1 MKTLMKKLLF
11 IFSFLCFSFTG
22 SAQELKNAE
31 GFFIGSREIRPSLS
45 FLAPEIP
52 SKGRTLPPIEW
63 VKSEKREV
71 NLVEMMEKRRYE
83 IQSSYVELDS
93 PLPNVGKTEKTL
105 IQFSNDLRFH
115 DRGSN
120 YDIYTGK
127 KLIPAYDEMKVRM
140 FNGVYSPYTG
150 RSYLSPY
157 SY

>member
-1 MKTLMKKLLF
+1 MKKLFF
-11 IFSFLCFSFTG
+11 IFSFLLFSYAG
-22 SAQELKNAE
+22 SAQELKNSE
-31 GFFIGSREIRPSLS
+31 GFFIGTREIRPSLS

-52 SKGRTLPPIEW
+52 SKGRTIPPIEW

-71 NLVEMMEKRRYE
+71 NLVQMMERKRYE
-83 IQSSYVELDS
+83 IESSYVELDS
-93 PLPNVGKTEKTL
+93 PIPNLGKTEKSF
-105 IQFSNDLRFH
+105 IQITNEFRIH

-127 KLIPAYDEMKVRM
+127 KLIPAYNEMKAGL
-140 FNGVYSPYTG
+140 FNGVYSPYSG